1 MITQTAIGCKLDCDI
16 LAALK
21 AEASASG
28 RKSNRIINDALVL
41 YIHWADMCRR
51 IQCNSAPN
59 IEINAFYQEH
69 RNAYKNYYKL
79 QL

>member
-16 LAALK
+16 LEDLKTEAAI
-21 AEASASG
+21 SG
-28 RKSNRIINDALVL
+28 KKCNRIINDAIVI

-51 IQCNSAPN
+51 IGCGSAPN

-69 RNAYKNYYKL
+69 RI
-79 QL
+79 QRR